1 VSGRLAA
8 HLNGSLVGH
17 FTEEG
22 SGRIRF
28 DYDPGWRAAAE
39 ARRAHPISV
48 SLPISAEGPLDAT
61 AYVAG
66 LLPDSVRH
74 RDLLADQLGI
84 AEDPSDFAFLSKLG
98 RDSAGALV
106 ILPEGEGLAR
116 GAAPAVDWLDEAKL
130 AEHLRGLP
138 RRPLLIDDEEGIVL
152 SLAGVNDKAAVVVK
166 GGRIGLP
173 RNGLPSTHI
182 IKVDIP
188 GLEDSIVTEHFCLSL
203 ARAVGLRTPR
213 SVIHQAE
220 DQTFMLMSRYDR
232 SVVDGRVLRVHQEDF
247 CQALGVMPGK
257 KYQRHGGPG
266 WADGFRLMGRTTNP
280 AGSRNALLRMAAF
293 QFLTGNP
300 DAHAKNYSLLYR
312 GAEGLL
318 ELAPIYD
325 LNNAAAFRRYFKTA
339 KPIMAMRIGDKDNRD
354 EVGPEDWGALARECG
369 LSPEVV
375 FRTVTDTA
383 RSILTEI
390 GAVQAAC
397 PEREA
402 VRVAADDIRTR
413 CAAWAAE
420 GPEPADE
427 PSP

>member
-1 VSGRLAA
+1 MSSRLETY
-8 HLNGSLVGH
+8 LNGALVGH
-17 FTEEG
+17 FTDEG
-22 SGRIRF
+22 GGLINF
-28 DYDPGWRAAAE
+28 CYDPGWRAAAI
-39 ARRAHPISV
+39 AGRAHQISV
-48 SLPISAEGPLDAT
+48 SLPMSAEGPLDAT

-84 AEDPSDFAFLSKLG
+84 SEDPSDFAFLSKLG

-116 GAAPAVDWLDEAKL
+116 GAAPAVDWLDEARL
-130 AEHLRGLP
+130 ADHLRGLP

-173 RNGLPSTHI
+173 RHGLPSTHI

-188 GLEDSIVTEHFCLSL
+188 GLEDSIITEHFCLSL

-213 SVIHQAE
+213 SEIHQAE

-247 CQALGVMPGK
+247 CQALGVMPGR

-266 WADGFRLMGRTTNP
+266 WADGFRLMAVTRN
-280 AGSRNALLRMAAF
+280 AAASRNTLLRMAAF

-312 GAEGLL
+312 GGDGVL

-339 KPIMAMRIGDKDNRD
+339 KPIMAMRVGAKDNRD
-354 EVGPEDWGALARECG
+354 EVGPEDWDAFARECG

-375 FRTVTDTA
+375 LQTVTATA

-397 PEREA
+397 LDREA
-402 VRVAADDIRTR
+402 VRVAAEGIRTR
-413 CAAWAAE
+413 CAAWA
-420 GPEPADE
+420 GGEPDPNDA
-427 PSP
+427 PNP

>member
-1 VSGRLAA
+1 MSGRLETY
-8 HLNGSLVGH
+8 LNGALVGH
-17 FTEEG
+17 FTDER
-22 SGRIRF
+22 SRLISFR
-28 DYDPGWRAAAE
+28 YDPGWRAAAI
-39 ARRAHPISV
+39 AGRAHQISV
-48 SLPISAEGPLDAT
+48 SLPMSAEGPLDAT

-74 RDLLADQLGI
+74 RNLLADQLGI

-116 GAAPAVDWLDEAKL
+116 SAAPAVDWLDEARL
-130 AEHLRGLP
+130 ADHLRGLP
-138 RRPLLIDDEEGIVL
+138 RRPLLIDDELGIIL

-188 GLEDSIVTEHFCLSL
+188 GLEDSIITEHFCLSL

-213 SVIHQAE
+213 SAIHQAE

-232 SVVDGRVLRVHQEDF
+232 SVVDGRVQRVHQEDF

-266 WADGFRLMGRTTNP
+266 WADGFRLMAVTRN
-280 AGSRNALLRMAAF
+280 AAASRSALLRMAAF

-312 GAEGLL
+312 GGDGVL

-339 KPIMAMRIGDKDNRD
+339 KPIMAMRVGAKDNRD
-354 EVGPEDWGALARECG
+354 EVGPEDWDAFARECG

-375 FRTVTDTA
+375 LRTVTDTA
-383 RSILTEI
+383 RSILSEI
-390 GAVQAAC
+390 EPVQAAC
-397 PEREA
+397 PDREA

-413 CAAWAAE
+413 CAAWAE
-420 GPEPADE
+420 VGFEPDDA

>member
-1 VSGRLAA
+1 MSGRLETY
-8 HLNGSLVGH
+8 LNGSLVGH
-17 FTEEG
+17 FTDEG
-22 SGRIRF
+22 GGRISF
-28 DYDPGWRAAAE
+28 AYGPEWRAAAI
-39 ARRAHPISV
+39 ARRAHQISV
-48 SLPISAEGPLDAT
+48 SLPVIAEGPLDAT

-116 GAAPAVDWLDEAKL
+116 SAAPAVDWLDEATL
-130 AEHLRGLP
+130 ADHLRGLP
-138 RRPLLIDDEEGIVL
+138 RRPLLIDDDEGIVL

-166 GGRIGLP
+166 GGKIGLP

-188 GLEDSIVTEHFCLSL
+188 GLEDSIITEHFCLSL

-213 SVIHQAE
+213 SAIHQAG

-232 SVVDGRVLRVHQEDF
+232 SVFEGRVLRVHQEDF

-280 AGSRNALLRMAAF
+280 AASRNALLRMAAF

-300 DAHAKNYSLLYR
+300 DAHAKNYSLVHR

-325 LNNAAAFRRYFKTA
+325 LNNATAFRRYFKTA

-354 EVGPEDWGALARECG
+354 EVGPEDWDVFARECG

-375 FRTVTDTA
+375 SRTVTDTA
-383 RSILTEI
+383 RSIFEEI
-390 GAVQAAC
+390 GPVQAAC
-397 PEREA
+397 PDRGA
-402 VRVAADDIRTR
+402 VRVAADDIRAR

-427 PSP
+427 PSL